1 MIKLIEA
8 YKADC
13 DGCGEHLE
21 LDNVRVWANR
31 RELSKV
37 IQYCGWIETE
47 HGYVYCEN
55 CIANEN
61 TELKG
66 RYSWLEDAD

>member
-31 RELSKV
+31 RELS
-37 IQYCGWIETE
+37 
-47 HGYVYCEN
+47 
-55 CIANEN
+55 
-61 TELKG
+61 
-66 RYSWLEDAD
+66 